1 MLLEDIVHRVEEGFE
16 NLGRYL
22 FKPDPHAQLR
32 SDIAELTHDLRD
44 RHEALRQARKK
55 YKDAQT
61 RLEENQQTIV
71 LLRTRIEM
79 AMKRKEGT
87 HAWHLALEV
96 DHLRQEIAHDQE
108 RLPRYEQTVWSI
120 DFKIRQQVRQLARL
134 QEKLEIVQA
143 EASRETAGRV

>member
-44 RHEALRQARKK
+44 RHDALRQARKK

-61 RLEENQQTIV
+61 RLEESQQAVV

-96 DHLRQEIAHDQE
+96 DQLRQEIAQDQE

-120 DFKIRQQVRQLARL
+120 EFKIRQQVRQLARL
-134 QEKLEIVQA
+134 QEKLETLQVA
-143 EASRETAGRV
+143 EGCGTAAQV